1 MRHSLTV
8 GFATLLVIVVLVFHV
23 TTALATVGYNGSGYW
38 SSSSLTYKVYA
49 TGAYGTAASNA
60 LSTWSS
66 STDLTLTATAP
77 GYENIAVYTWAGLET
92 DPFGTTKVCTTEV
105 CPWDEVPQMA
115 TYTYAEALGNTTKI
129 SSWSSSKLQ
138 YLFAHEIGHTLSL
151 GHGSLPYELM
161 WGGGCCTTFDDY
173 DVYQPTSAE
182 INAINARY

>member
-1 MRHSLTV
+1 MILRTFTV
-8 GFATLLVIVVLVFHV
+8 AFATMLAIVVVLVFHV

-77 GYENIAVYTWAGLET
+77 GYEKIAVYTWAGLET
-92 DPFGTTKVCTTEV
+92 DPYGTVNVCTTEA
-105 CPWDEVPQMA
+105 CWDEVPQMA
-115 TYTYAEALGNTTKI
+115 TYTYAEALGNTTRI

-138 YLFAHEIGHTLSL
+138 YLFAHETGHTLSL

-161 WGGGCCTTFDDY
+161 YGSCCTTFDDY